1 MDYMPTN
8 ENDFINLAEP
18 LLTGNELAYVTDCI
32 QSGWISSLGKY
43 VPRFEEIFADFCGT
57 RYALSTSN
65 GTVALH
71 LALETLG
78 VKKGDEVILPTL
90 TFVAT
95 ANAVRYTGA
104 TPVFVDCEPETWNLD
119 PADVERKI
127 TAKTKV
133 IIPVH
138 LYGHPANMD
147 AILELGRKHN
157 LSVME
162 DAAEAHGAL
171 YNGKRVGSMGIL
183 NAFSFYGN
191 KIITTGEGGMITTND
206 EELAKK
212 ARFLHDHAM
221 SPQKRYWHTMIG
233 YNYRMTNIQAA
244 IGVAQMERIED
255 FIARK
260 HWIANTYNQ
269 LLTGLPGVILPPEAE
284 WAKSVYW
291 MYSILVT
298 DEFPITRDELMAHL
312 GNNGID
318 SRPFFY
324 PIHTMPMY
332 ETGES
337 LPVAERLSRQG
348 INLPSAVT
356 MTEAKME
363 RVAEAIRACYK

>member
-1 MDYMPTN
+1 
-8 ENDFINLAEP
+8 
-18 LLTGNELAYVTDCI
+18 
-32 QSGWISSLGKY
+32 
-43 VPRFEEIFADFCGT
+43 
-57 RYALSTSN
+57 
-65 GTVALH
+65 
-71 LALETLG
+71 
-78 VKKGDEVILPTL
+78 
-90 TFVAT
+90 
-95 ANAVRYTGA
+95 
-104 TPVFVDCEPETWNLD
+104 
-119 PADVERKI
+119 
-127 TAKTKV
+127 
-133 IIPVH
+133 
-138 LYGHPANMD
+138 
-147 AILELGRKHN
+147 
-157 LSVME
+157 
-162 DAAEAHGAL
+162 
-171 YNGKRVGSMGIL
+171 
-183 NAFSFYGN
+183 
-191 KIITTGEGGMITTND
+191 
-206 EELAKK
+206 
-212 ARFLHDHAM
+212 M